1 MSLIQKQEES
11 PDFYK
16 DMAKVK
22 TLGNKKKAFEKILTL
37 IESCENDASFLKE
50 MIELV
55 DDFSEQEKL
64 NFDDMLISFKNN
76 VEILYL
82 QTLYT
87 GDYDQNDALLEL
99 HSGAGGEEAQDWAE
113 MLSRMYIR
121 YAEKMGYDAT
131 ILDVAPGDGAGIK
144 SMYLLIKGDK
154 AYGNLKN
161 ENGVHRL
168 VRLSPFDSNHRRH
181 TSFASCNVSPM
192 IEQTSLIN
200 IDEKD
205 LKIDTYRSGG
215 AGGQNVN
222 KVESAVRITHIPTG
236 VVVSCQNERSQLQN
250 KAQAMAMLYSKLVKI
265 EEEKREAEKQAQKGA
280 QNKIEWGSQIRS
292 YVLHPYMMI
301 KDHRTGYETSNTDD
315 VLDGEITEFIIENL
329 KQQARG

>member
-1 MSLIQKQEES
+1 
-11 PDFYK
+11 
-16 DMAKVK
+16 MAKVK